1 MSLCA
6 GLDLY
11 RAKNRI
17 LRSYPHLEENDIDVT
32 YVNENARRFAVL
44 KCAWDARE
52 GKIRIVAVSGNP
64 VRHLPSNYQGDG
76 FLQKFLMIF
85 QHVSNDTTIKLDNM
99 HEYFRPMECPSS
111 FLPVLA
117 DWFGV
122 RLDTLGGEREVR
134 LFLQY
139 AIPLYRYRGTL
150 IGLRI
155 HLTIVTGI
163 CPEIIEGEIPY
174 STIEILEGSSVES
187 DLVEIGPEESCF
199 TVYFPVYRSRFD
211 DALMRRLSIII
222 QEEKPVHTRC
232 YLSFK
237 KQERKSRKVTTIVGE
252 TTIGVD
258 DGINF

>member
-1 MSLCA
+1 MRR
-6 GLDLY
+6 LDLY
-11 RAKNRI
+11 RARNRI
-17 LRSYPHLEENDIDVT
+17 LRFYPHLEEKDIDVT
-32 YVNENARRFAVL
+32 YVDENTRRFTVL
-44 KCAWDARE
+44 KCTYDIRE
-52 GKIRIVAVSGNP
+52 GKVRIVAVSGNP

-76 FLQKFLMIF
+76 FLCNFLMIF
-85 QHVSNDTTIKLDNM
+85 QHVFNDTTIKLDNM
-99 HEYFRPMECPSS
+99 HEYFRPMECPTS

-122 RLDTLGGEREVR
+122 RLDTLGGEKEVR

-150 IGLRI
+150 IGLRL

-163 CPEIIEGEIPY
+163 CPEILEGEIPY

-199 TVYFPVYRSRFD
+199 TVFFPIFRSKFD
-211 DALMRRLSIII
+211 DALMQRLSIII

-232 YLSFK
+232 YLSFMK
-237 KQERKSRKVTTIVGE
+237 PERKSRKVTTIVSE
-252 TTIGVD
+252 TIIGAD
-258 DGINF
+258 GGINF